1 MRVVSFGTLGLFT
14 LAAAGCKLESTKRK
28 EVRECV
34 AISLSVQGAAACLE
48 ARYNWK
54 KEAAL
59 AAAQSYRGQLDS
71 AAQVTADS
79 AWKAEA
85 ARHRREVEEC
95 RGDQSRSLA
104 RCLQETY
111 LWSETRAKATDDSLW
126 RHDAAKHQDEVQQC
140 VRRRDMNTASCL
152 QLYYKWSPE
161 RALALADSI
170 ERAKLR

>member
-1 MRVVSFGTLGLFT
+1 MRVASAGTLGLF
-14 LAAAGCKLESTKRK
+14 AVAVAGCKLESTKRK

-34 AISLSVQGAAACLE
+34 AIALSVQGAAECLE
-48 ARYNWK
+48 ARFNWK
-54 KEAAL
+54 KPAAL
-59 AAAQSYRGQLDS
+59 AAAQSYRHQLDS
-71 AAQVTADS
+71 AAQVTADA

-85 ARHRREVEEC
+85 ARHRREIEEC

-111 LWSETRAKATDDSLW
+111 IWTEARAKATDDSLW
-126 RHDAAKHQDEVQQC
+126 RHDAAKHEDEVQRC

-152 QLYYKWSPE
+152 QLYYKWSSE

>member
-1 MRVVSFGTLGLFT
+1 MRVASVGTLGLFAV
-14 LAAAGCKLESTKRK
+14 AAAGCKLESTKRR

-34 AISLSVQGAAACLE
+34 AIALNVQGAAQCLE
-48 ARYNWK
+48 ARFNWK
-54 KEAAL
+54 KPAAL
-59 AAAQSYRGQLDS
+59 AAAQSYRHQLDS
-71 AAQVTADS
+71 VAQVTADS
-79 AWKAEA
+79 SWKAEA
-85 ARHRREVEEC
+85 ARHRREIEEC

-111 LWSETRAKATDDSLW
+111 LWTEERAKATDDSLW
-126 RHDAAKHQDEVQQC
+126 RLDAAKHEDEVQRC

-152 QLYYKWSPE
+152 QLYYKWSSE